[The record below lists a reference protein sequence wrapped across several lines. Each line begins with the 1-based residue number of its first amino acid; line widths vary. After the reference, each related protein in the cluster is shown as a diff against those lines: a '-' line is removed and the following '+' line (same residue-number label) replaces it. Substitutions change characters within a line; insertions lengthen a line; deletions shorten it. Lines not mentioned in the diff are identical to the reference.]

1 MVLTV
6 YACKYI
12 CLYGVQAV
20 FPAGYLAIYQIKY
33 ITHATVSMLM
43 YHGTFQAIMIRLG
56 ITYNTSL

>member
-12 CLYGVQAV
+12 CLYEVQAV
-20 FPAGYLAIYQIKY
+20 FPASSIYQIKY